1 MLRFI
6 RASTHCRV
14 SARLPG
20 LRLYTTEPEKNERLA
35 NLGSTIRVLQDNIP
49 LLLTKNLPYEIIHP
63 DICFSIFPETHGI
76 QVKGFKT
83 YNAMVK
89 VLQIAT
95 RSLLLPNRSQLM
107 ILAMYMNKDD
117 EDPRLQVNWRS
128 ISPERATPQPID
140 PFSNPLSIFQPGQ
153 IIKSLGMMPD
163 EYPIIAGSFE
173 FQFSR
178 ECDKIIYHCIRD
190 VEYLHRPSA
199 DPVVT
204 N

>member
-1 MLRFI
+1 MLRFT
-6 RASTHCRV
+6 RANWYRFG
-14 SARLPG
+14 SAKRPFT
-20 LRLYTTEPEKNERLA
+20 RFYATEPEKNERLA
-35 NLGSTIRVLQDNIP
+35 NLGSTIQVLQDNIP

-63 DICFSIFPETHGI
+63 DICFCLFPETHGI
-76 QVKGFKT
+76 QAAGFKT
-83 YNAMVK
+83 YNTMVK
-89 VLQIAT
+89 LLQLAT

-117 EDPRLQVNWRS
+117 KDPQLQVNWRS
-128 ISPERATPQPID
+128 ISPDRATPQPID

-173 FQFSR
+173 FRFDR
-178 ECDKIIYHCIRD
+178 DCDKIVYHCIRD

-199 DPVVT
+199 EPVIT